1 MSKLSEG
8 LDGLAQYMG
17 IKPLEA
23 KQVVIRKPYI
33 APSMTIKS
41 QYVAPETNV
50 VSNFIGPDMGPGIY
64 GYHVSTNE

>member
-1 MSKLSEG
+1 MAKLGEG

-23 KQVVIRKPYI
+23 KQVIIRKPYVG
-33 APSMTIKS
+33 P
-41 QYVAPETNV
+41 QTNV
-50 VSNFIGPDMGPGIY
+50 VSNFIGPDMGPGVY